1 MIVLSLI
8 FILVHIGIGIAL
20 FYSDEPLNYWGIS
33 AYIIILGI
41 FLLIGIRFGF
51 KKFILSAIVFSALF
65 GFGWYAYNYVNIPHI
80 NECPNDLP
88 LRGSDNRCYACDTP
102 RSIDIRNP
110 NINPCPNR
118 KIGKRYC
125 CGVEYDVSS
134 LEARDNVFDTVL
146 CRCVKKF
153 SKLFRFS
160 FILIAISFYISIW
173 ALFLWAIRPCG
184 KKR

>member
-65 GFGWYAYNYVNIPHI
+65 GLVWYAYNYVNIPHL
-80 NECPNDLP
+80 NECPHDLL
-88 LRGSDNRCYACDTP
+88 LRGSHN
-102 RSIDIRNP
+102 
-110 NINPCPNR
+110 
-118 KIGKRYC
+118 
-125 CGVEYDVSS
+125 
-134 LEARDNVFDTVL
+134 
-146 CRCVKKF
+146 
-153 SKLFRFS
+153 
-160 FILIAISFYISIW
+160 
-173 ALFLWAIRPCG
+173 
-184 KKR
+184 